1 MVKKNKKAEN
11 SLFGFL
17 KNVSFQRLIALVV
30 TFVALVAMVAY
41 EAAPKKYKLSV
52 GDISQ
57 YDINAPRD
65 IENTLKTRENAEQK
79 AAELK
84 PVIVPIEG
92 ANDSITSGAYAYFD
106 GLATLFGQVRRQRE
120 G

>member
-11 SLFGFL
+11 SLFGFE
-17 KNVSFQRLIALVV
+17 NVSFQRLIALVV

-92 ANDSITSGAYAYFD
+92 QTTALQAVPTHILT
-106 GLATLFGQVRRQRE
+106 GLRPLRPGEEQPAGE